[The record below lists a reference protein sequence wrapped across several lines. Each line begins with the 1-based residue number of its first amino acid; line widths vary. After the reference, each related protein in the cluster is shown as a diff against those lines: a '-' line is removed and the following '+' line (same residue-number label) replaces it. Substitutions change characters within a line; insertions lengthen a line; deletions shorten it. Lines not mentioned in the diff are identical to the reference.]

1 LASGASAGD
10 LVAIESFYVSSVLNA
25 IPATANSVID
35 LYVNQVTGSKLIGSQ
50 SIPKATLPTGS
61 VLQVVNATST
71 SAVTITN
78 TTYTD
83 TGLTATITPTSVSSK
98 IIVLI
103 SQQAYILRA
112 SNFQGAG
119 FKIQRNGTDI
129 YTPIT
134 DGTGPY
140 DMYIAATGP
149 TGVELSTKFNINY
162 VDSPASTSALTYKTQ
177 ARPYLAT
184 NSGTLYIQGTQFI
197 ILMEIAA

>member
-1 LASGASAGD
+1 VALTTPNLGTPSAVNLA
-10 LVAIESFYVSSVLNA
+10 NA
-25 IPATANSVID
+25 TN
-35 LYVNQVTGSKLIGSQ
+35 L
-50 SIPKATLPTGS
+50 PKAALPTGS

-71 SAVTITN
+71 SAVTITS

-83 TGLTATITPTSVSSK
+83 TGLTATITPTSASSK

-103 SQQAYILRA
+103 SQEAYILRA

-129 YTPIT
+129 YTPIA

-149 TGVELSTKFNINY
+149 TGVELATKFNINY

>member
-1 LASGASAGD
+1 MPISTINQKGLDAPLTLTAPVLGTPASINLA
-10 LVAIESFYVSSVLNA
+10 NA
-25 IPATANSVID
+25 TN
-35 LYVNQVTGSKLIGSQ
+35 L
-50 SIPKATLPTGS
+50 PKAALPTGS

-83 TGLTATITPTSVSSK
+83 TGLTATITPTSASSK

-103 SQQAYILRA
+103 SQQAYIIRS

-140 DMYIAATGP
+140 DMFIAAAGA
-149 TGVELSTKFNINY
+149 TGVDLSTKFNINY

-177 ARPYLAT
+177 ARPYIAT